1 MSGHFAFIFGSLD
14 PMEILVVGMAAIMIF
29 GGKLPEVM
37 LRLVA
42 QVMRARRA
50 VSRMWR
56 ETGLE
61 DELRRVRRD
70 IENAVPRDAEFKLAS
85 GNSGAPKSKAEEAR
99 AAAEKARAAARKNAD
114 EAQARK
120 YGDAGSGPEA
130 DREAEAYASDAAVPD
145 WSGGGPAPGEA
156 HEVDPDADR
165 REPFTFEPMED
176 AIASGDDWSA
186 GVDTDAP
193 DETPPAPEAIE
204 PAPPA
209 PTPRLGQFGEGV
221 PDDRS

>member
-1 MSGHFAFIFGSLD
+1 MIGSFGFIFGSLD
-14 PMEILVVGMAAIMIF
+14 WMELLVVGMAAIMIF
-29 GGKLPEVM
+29 GGRLPEVA

-70 IENAVPRDAEFKLAS
+70 IENAVPRDVDFKLSPGAS
-85 GNSGAPKSKAEEAR
+85 SNALPPKSKAEEAR
-99 AAAEKARAAARKNAD
+99 AAAEKARAASRKNAE

-120 YGDAGSGPEA
+120 GGAIEGVESSEL
-130 DREAEAYASDAAVPD
+130 DAAPEE
-145 WSGGGPAPGEA
+145 P

-186 GVDTDAP
+186 GVEDASSP
-193 DETPPAPEAIE
+193 GAPGELAPAEPEPPAE
-204 PAPPA
+204 
-209 PTPRLGQFGEGV
+209 TPRLGQFGEGV
-221 PDDRS
+221 PDDRP

>member
-1 MSGHFAFIFGSLD
+1 MSLHLAFLFSSLSGF
-14 PMEILVVGMAAIMIF
+14 ELLTIAGAALMIF
-29 GGKLPEVM
+29 GGKLPEVA

-42 QVMRARRA
+42 QIMRARRA

-70 IENAVPRDAEFKLAS
+70 IENAVPRDADFDLTP
-85 GNSGAPKSKAEEAR
+85 GNSSLTGRSKADEAR
-99 AAAEKARAAARKNAD
+99 AAAEKARAASRKNAE

-120 YGDAGSGPEA
+120 DGSAGAGDDSQ
-130 DREAEAYASDAAVPD
+130 PD
-145 WSGGGPAPGEA
+145 WSGGGPAPEEP

-165 REPFTFEPMED
+165 REPFTFEPMDD

-186 GVDTDAP
+186 GAEEGYP
-193 DETPPAPEAIE
+193 DEETPDIV
-204 PAPPA
+204 PPA

>member
-1 MSGHFAFIFGSLD
+1 MSGSFGFIFGSLD
-14 PMEILVVGMAAIMIF
+14 WMELLVVGMAAIMIF
-29 GGKLPEVM
+29 GGRLPEVA

-70 IENAVPRDAEFKLAS
+70 IENAVPRDADFNLKS
-85 GNSGAPKSKAEEAR
+85 GTSSKALPARSRAEETR
-99 AAAEKARAAARKNAD
+99 AAAEKARAAARKND
-114 EAQARK
+114 EEAQARK
-120 YGDAGSGPEA
+120 GGAAIEG
-130 DREAEAYASDAAVPD
+130 AESSDLGLAPD
-145 WSGGGPAPGEA
+145 EPY
-156 HEVDPDADR
+156 EVDPDADR

-186 GVDTDAP
+186 GVEDDFTAQSPAAAHAVEP
-193 DETPPAPEAIE
+193 DPPAE
-204 PAPPA
+204 
-209 PTPRLGQFGEGV
+209 TPRLGQFGEGV
-221 PDDRS
+221 PDDRL